1 MKTKKELID
10 KILKKNKE
18 VRNMP
23 ELNEFYLRQYNEKD
37 LEFINE
43 VYEEILLDSLLI
55 SLQMLNTKRG
65 REYVKYKNNKEI
77 EMMLNLFNKM

>member
-1 MKTKKELID
+1 
-10 KILKKNKE
+10 
-18 VRNMP
+18 MP